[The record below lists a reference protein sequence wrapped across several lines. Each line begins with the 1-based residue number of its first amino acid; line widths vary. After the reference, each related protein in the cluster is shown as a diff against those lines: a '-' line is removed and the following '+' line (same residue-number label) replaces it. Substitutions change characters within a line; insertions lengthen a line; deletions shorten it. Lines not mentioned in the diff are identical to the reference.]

1 MKNMAISK
9 LNKELSELKSS
20 DRRITVMQK
29 PVHDAL
35 VEFCRQDAEFA
46 QAVLQGESFEGCMK
60 AVANGAGSALSDLEA
75 YRRAVQYYFPG
86 SDIRMQMTVDLCA
99 SVRKDEPEPEKK
111 PAVVLDLFDLL
122 GGA

>member
-1 MKNMAISK
+1 MAISK